1 MEEGDCADLCAYSR
15 VDADYCGER
24 KVKSD
29 PAEDGKR
36 VAYWKHRFA
45 GTISKA
51 EVYLGITEKEDKLK
65 IERERAAKKI
75 QEEYKL
81 KIERERAAARI
92 VLEKTRREQQIAKSK
107 AAAEIAS
114 RKSRDA
120 KLQRERERA
129 ASRMA
134 LEEMERN
141 VVIYNSH
148 DIMRDYQMLICST
161 KPYEQM
167 GWPTF
172 LHGNGLSIT

>member
-29 PAEDGKR
+29 PAEDAKR
-36 VAYWKHRFA
+36 VAYWKHRCA

-75 QEEYKL
+75 QEEDKL
-81 KIERERAAARI
+81 KIERERGAARI
-92 VLEKTRREQQIAKSK
+92 ALEKTRREQQIAKSK

-129 ASRMA
+129 SSRMA
-134 LEEMERN
+134 LEEMEKTT
-141 VVIYNSH
+141 VIYNSH
-148 DIMRDYQMLICST
+148 DIMRDYQRLIST
-161 KPYEQM
+161 TPPYRPIN
-167 GWPTF
+167 WPMF
-172 LHGNGLSIT
+172 LQSNGISIT

>member
-51 EVYLGITEKEDKLK
+51 E
-65 IERERAAKKI
+65 
-75 QEEYKL
+75 
-81 KIERERAAARI
+81 
-92 VLEKTRREQQIAKSK
+92 
-107 AAAEIAS
+107 
-114 RKSRDA
+114 SRDA

-134 LEEMERN
+134 LEEMEKTT
-141 VVIYNSH
+141 VIYNSH
-148 DIMRDYQMLICST
+148 DIMRDYQRLIST
-161 KPYEQM
+161 TPPYRPIN
-167 GWPTF
+167 WPMF
-172 LHGNGLSIT
+172 LQSNGISIT